1 MDLSACVY
9 EKVRD
14 KLAEMCA
21 EAVMIFV
28 CVRVCA
34 RTGTCFQVRSEP
46 SARMSRPKATPLF
59 PHVRVCVFSDYVVM
73 SVSINIFMIFIYLN
87 IFIRG

>member
-14 KLAEMCA
+14 KLVEMCA

-28 CVRVCA
+28 CVRVCVRA
-34 RTGTCFQVRSEP
+34 SKHVSRCVQSRLHACLAQKRLHCFH
-46 SARMSRPKATPLF
+46 MC
-59 PHVRVCVFSDYVVM
+59 VCVFLVIM
-73 SVSINIFMIFIYLN
+73 L
-87 IFIRG
+87 